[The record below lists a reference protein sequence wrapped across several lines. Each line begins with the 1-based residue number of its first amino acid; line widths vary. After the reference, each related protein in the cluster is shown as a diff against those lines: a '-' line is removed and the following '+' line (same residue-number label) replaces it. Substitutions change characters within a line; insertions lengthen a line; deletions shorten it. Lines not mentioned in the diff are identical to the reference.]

1 MRVISLAPTHTETIA
16 ALEAMD
22 LLVGVSED
30 CDFPE
35 KVRRLPTY
43 GSWASPDLQ
52 ALCRVAPDLL
62 CTFGSHQEEMAEWL
76 RRQGLSVF
84 HSDPATV
91 KEALRAMRQ
100 LAECLERPTVGA
112 RLVERLADRL
122 QAVEEL
128 TARIPDAVRPKI
140 FRIMHWHPLIT
151 VGPGA
156 FQYDVIERAGGRNLL
171 GPQAAPYERVAPEQV
186 TAWNPDIIF
195 FCEPSIEPL
204 LLHDAVWAH
213 CSAMRSGHIHV
224 LPCGLTCRAG
234 PRIVDMTVQLAQI
247 VFDWFQHQATRGI
260 AG

>member
-16 ALEAMD
+16 GLEAMD

-30 CDFPE
+30 CDFPKE
-35 KVRRLPTY
+35 VRRLPTY

-52 ALCRVAPDLL
+52 ALCHVAPDLV
-62 CTFGSHQEEMAEWL
+62 CTFGRRQEEMAAWM
-76 RRQGLSVF
+76 RHQGLSVF
-84 HSDPATV
+84 HSDPGTV
-91 KEALRAMRQ
+91 EEALSAIRQ
-100 LAECLERPTVGA
+100 LAECLERPTAGA

-122 QAVEEL
+122 RAAENL
-128 TARIPDAVRPKI
+128 TARIPEPERPKI
-140 FRIMHWHPLIT
+140 FRIMHWRPLIT

-171 GPQAAPYERVAPEQV
+171 GPEAASYERVMPERV

-195 FCEPSIEPL
+195 FCEPTIEPL
-204 LLHDAVWAH
+204 LLHDEVWLH
-213 CSAMRSGHIHV
+213 CSAVRSGHIHV

-234 PRIVDMTVQLAQI
+234 PRIVDMTEQLAQI